1 MKAIS
6 QIKKTL
12 SDYEKSIKE
21 TEETQDYENFLI
33 FKGWVEA
40 LEYVLSEDSYDL
52 NDKEK
57 KALRDFECDTEKET
71 GVSMISGGFAI
82 AEVYDEDDFYDENK
96 DKVHEFYKVQLKW
109 GVQSD
114 CTDRVN
120 TEYYHLHK
128 ETLRFESL

>member
-40 LEYVLSEDSYDL
+40 LEYVLKDDSYDL

-71 GVSMISGGFAI
+71 GVSMLSGGFAI

-120 TEYYHLHK
+120 TEYYRMCK
-128 ETLRFESL
+128 NTLRFETL

>member
-57 KALRDFECDTEKET
+57 KALRDFECATEKET
-71 GVSMISGGFAI
+71 GVNMISGGFAI

-120 TEYYHLHK
+120 TEYYRLHK

>member
-21 TEETQDYENFLI
+21 TEKTKDYENFLI
-33 FKGWVEA
+33 FQGWVEA

-71 GVSMISGGFAI
+71 GVSMLSGGFAI

>member
-1 MKAIS
+1 M
-6 QIKKTL
+6 
-12 SDYEKSIKE
+12 
-21 TEETQDYENFLI
+21 
-33 FKGWVEA
+33 
-40 LEYVLSEDSYDL
+40 EYVLKDDSYDL

-71 GVSMISGGFAI
+71 GVSMLSGGFAI

-120 TEYYHLHK
+120 TEYYRLHK